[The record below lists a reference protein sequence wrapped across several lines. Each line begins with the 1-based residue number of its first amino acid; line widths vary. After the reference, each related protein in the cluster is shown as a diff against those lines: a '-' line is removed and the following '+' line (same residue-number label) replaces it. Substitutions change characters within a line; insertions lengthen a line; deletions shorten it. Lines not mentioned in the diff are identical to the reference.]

1 MPVQNGDVQ
10 TYSWRRLLQMVAGHR
25 RELVKANIIAIIG
38 TSFAVP
44 VPLLIPV
51 LVDEVLLEKPATS
64 VAIMNQLFPQSWHGP
79 ALYILA
85 VLALTLMLRVAATLF
100 SVWQTRIFT
109 CIAKD
114 VIFRIR
120 RSLLSRLE
128 HISMS
133 EYETLGSG
141 TVASHLV
148 TDLQTIDDFV
158 SVSISKFLVAVLTII
173 GTAVILLW
181 IHWQLALFILLLN
194 PLVIYVTTIF
204 GRKVKQLKKRE
215 NASFQLFQEAL
226 AETLDA
232 IQQIR
237 AANREHHY
245 IARLID
251 IAADVR
257 NYSSSFAWRSD
268 AASRLSFVIFLFG
281 FDIFRALSMFMVL
294 YSGLS
299 IGQMLAVF
307 AYLWFMMGPVQEV
320 VTIQY
325 AWNSAHAALTRINS
339 LFDIK
344 LEPVYPHE
352 ENPFIDGQT
361 VSITLENVSFAYGN
375 GPRILKDLSLYIPA
389 GQKVA
394 LVGASGGGKTT
405 FVQILLGLYTADE
418 GQILFDGVAVTR
430 IGLDVVRENIATV
443 LQHPALMN
451 ESVRSNLTLGRE
463 IDDRLL
469 WQALEIAQLKETIE
483 MLNDGLQTQIGN
495 RGVRLSGGQQQRL
508 AIARM
513 VLTDPAVVIL
523 DEATSALDTTTEKHL
538 HAALNR
544 FLRGRTT
551 IIVAHRLSAVKHA
564 DRVLVFED
572 GRIVEDGIHSQLI
585 RQDGLYNSLYGSQ
598 EK

>member
-1 MPVQNGDVQ
+1 MPVQNGNIQ
-10 TYSWRRLLQMVAGHR
+10 TYSWRRLLRMVGGHR
-25 RELVKANIIAIIG
+25 RELLKANIIAIIG
-38 TSFAVP
+38 TSLAVP

-51 LVDEVLLEKPATS
+51 LVDEVLLDKPGPS
-64 VAIMNQLFPQSWHGP
+64 VAIINQLFPQSWHGP

-85 VLALTLMLRVAATLF
+85 VLVLTLMLRVAATLF

-173 GTAVILLW
+173 GTAIILLW

-194 PLVIYVTTIF
+194 PMVIYVTTIF
-204 GRKVKQLKKRE
+204 GRKVKRLKKRE
-215 NASFQLFQEAL
+215 NATFQLFQESL

-251 IAADVR
+251 VAADVR

-325 AWNSAHAALTRINS
+325 AWNSAHAALQRINS

-344 LEPVYPHE
+344 LEPVYPHD
-352 ENPFIDGQT
+352 ENPFIGRQT
-361 VSITLENVSFAYGN
+361 VSITLESVSFAYGD
-375 GPRILKDLSLYIPA
+375 GPKVLKNLSLHIPA
-389 GQKVA
+389 GQKIA

-405 FVQILLGLYTADE
+405 FVQILLGLYTANSGE
-418 GQILFDGVAVTR
+418 IHFNAVPVTR
-430 IGLDVVRENIATV
+430 IGLDVVRENVATV

-451 ESVRSNLTLGRE
+451 ESVRSNLTLGRVV
-463 IDDRLL
+463 DDHQL
-469 WQALEIAQLKETIE
+469 WSALEIAQLKSAIE
-483 MLNDGLQTQIGN
+483 ALDEGLDTLIGN

-513 VLTDPAVVIL
+513 ILTDPSVVIL

-538 HAALNR
+538 HRELNK
-544 FLRGRTT
+544 FLQGKTT

-572 GRIVEDGIHSQLI
+572 GHIVEDGVHSQLI

-598 EK
+598 G

>member
-1 MPVQNGDVQ
+1 MSVQNGEVQ
-10 TYSWRRLLQMVAGHR
+10 TYSWRRLMQMVSNHR
-25 RELVKANIIAIIG
+25 KELVNANMIAIIG
-38 TSFAVP
+38 TSLAVP

-51 LVDEVLLEKPATS
+51 LVDEVLLDKPGAS

-148 TDLQTIDDFV
+148 TDLQTIDEFV
-158 SVSISKFLVAVLTII
+158 SVSISKFLVAVLTVI

-215 NASFQLFQEAL
+215 NATFQLFQESL

-251 IAADVR
+251 VAAEVR

-325 AWNSAHAALTRINS
+325 AWNSAHAALQRINT

-352 ENPFIDGQT
+352 VNPFIGRQT
-361 VSITLENVSFAYGN
+361 VSITLENVNFSYGD
-375 GPRILKDLSLYIPA
+375 GPRVLKDLSLYIPS

-405 FVQILLGLYTADE
+405 FVQILLGLYTADTGE
-418 GQILFDGVAVTR
+418 ILFDDVPITS
-430 IGLDVVRENIATV
+430 IGLDVVRENISTV

-463 IDDRLL
+463 IDDQLL
-469 WQALEIAQLKETIE
+469 WRALEIAQLKETIE
-483 MLNDGLQTQIGN
+483 MLDDGLETRIGN

-513 VLTDPAVVIL
+513 VLADPAVVIL

-538 HAALNR
+538 HTALNT
-544 FLRGRTT
+544 FLQGKTT

-572 GRIVEDGIHSQLI
+572 GRIVEDGVHSQLI
-585 RQDGLYNSLYGSQ
+585 RQGGLYNSLYGSQ

>member
-10 TYSWRRLLQMVAGHR
+10 TYSWRRLLRMVAGHR

-38 TSFAVP
+38 TSLAVP

-51 LVDEVLLEKPATS
+51 LVDEVLLDKPGTS
-64 VAIMNQLFPQSWHGP
+64 VALMNQLFPQSWHGP

-85 VLALTLMLRVAATLF
+85 VLVLTLMLRVAATLF

-194 PLVIYVTTIF
+194 PLVIFVTTIF

-251 IAADVR
+251 VAADVR

-325 AWNSAHAALTRINS
+325 AWNSAHAALQRINS
-339 LFDIK
+339 MFDIK

-352 ENPFIDGQT
+352 ENPFIGKQT
-361 VSITLENVSFAYGN
+361 VSIALENVSFAYGDSPKVLN
-375 GPRILKDLSLYIPA
+375 DLSLYIPS

-405 FVQILLGLYTADE
+405 FVQILLGLYTADKGE
-418 GQILFDGVAVTR
+418 ILFDDVPVTR
-430 IGLDVVRENIATV
+430 IGLDIVRENVAIV
-443 LQHPALMN
+443 LQHPAMMN

-463 IDDRLL
+463 IDDQLL
-469 WQALEIAQLKETIE
+469 WKALEIAQLKGTIE
-483 MLNDGLQTQIGN
+483 ILDDGLETRIGN

-513 VLTDPAVVIL
+513 VLTEPSVVIL

-538 HAALNR
+538 HAALNE
-544 FLRGRTT
+544 FLQGKTT

-585 RQDGLYNSLYGSQ
+585 SQDGLYNSLYGSQ
-598 EK
+598 G

>member
-1 MPVQNGDVQ
+1 MPLHNGDIQ
-10 TYSWRRLLQMVAGHR
+10 TYSWRRLLQMVSSHR
-25 RELVKANIIAIIG
+25 RELINANIIAIIG
-38 TSFAVP
+38 TSLAVP

-51 LVDEVLLEKPATS
+51 LVDEVLLDKPGTS

-85 VLALTLMLRVAATLF
+85 VLALTLMLRVTATLF

-128 HISMS
+128 RISMS

-204 GRKVKQLKKRE
+204 GRKVKRLKKRE
-215 NASFQLFQEAL
+215 NATFQLFQESL

-245 IARLID
+245 IVRLID
-251 IAADVR
+251 VAADVR

-268 AASRLSFVIFLFG
+268 AAGRLSFVIFLFG

-352 ENPFIDGQT
+352 ENPFIGRQT
-361 VSITLENVSFAYGN
+361 VSITLENVSFAYGD
-375 GPRILKDLSLYIPA
+375 GPRILKNLSLNIPA

-405 FVQILLGLYTADE
+405 FVQILLGLYTADKGE
-418 GQILFDGVAVTR
+418 IRFDDVPVTR
-430 IGLDVVRENIATV
+430 IGLDVVRENVAIV
-443 LQHPALMN
+443 LQRPALMN

-463 IDDRLL
+463 IDDQLL
-469 WQALEIAQLKETIE
+469 WNALKIAQLKGTIE
-483 MLNDGLQTQIGN
+483 ILDDGLETQIGN

-513 VLTDPAVVIL
+513 ILTNPSVVIL

-538 HAALNR
+538 HAALNE
-544 FLRGRTT
+544 FLQEKTT

-572 GRIVEDGIHSQLI
+572 GHIVEDGVHSQLI
-585 RQDGLYNSLYGSQ
+585 RQDGLYNSLYGTQ
-598 EK
+598 A

>member
-1 MPVQNGDVQ
+1 MPGSNSD
-10 TYSWRRLLQMVAGHR
+10 TTAYSWHRLLQMVSSHR

-38 TSFAVP
+38 TSLAVP

-51 LVDEVLLEKPATS
+51 LVDEVLLEKPGTS

-85 VLALTLMLRVAATLF
+85 VLILTLMLRVTATLF

-158 SVSISKFLVAVLTII
+158 SISISKFLVAVLTII
-173 GTAVILLW
+173 GTAIVLLW

-215 NASFQLFQEAL
+215 NATFQLFQEAL

-251 IAADVR
+251 VAADVR
-257 NYSSSFAWRSD
+257 SYSSSFAWRSD

-344 LEPVYPHE
+344 LEPVYPHAV
-352 ENPFIDGQT
+352 NPFIDAET
-361 VSITLENVSFAYGN
+361 VSITLENISFAYGA
-375 GPRILKDLSLYIPA
+375 GPRILKDLSLQIPA

-418 GQILFDGVAVTR
+418 GEIRFNNVPVTR

-451 ESVRSNLTLGRE
+451 ESVRSNLTLGRQ
-463 IDDRLL
+463 IDDQLL
-469 WQALEIAQLKETIE
+469 WRALEIAQLKGTIE
-483 MLNDGLQTQIGN
+483 ALDDGLEALIGS

-544 FLRGRTT
+544 FLRGKTT

-572 GRIVEDGIHSQLI
+572 GRIVEDGEHNQLI
-585 RQDGLYNSLYGSQ
+585 SQDGLYRSLYGSQ
-598 EK
+598 G

>member
-1 MPVQNGDVQ
+1 MPVQNGDVL
-10 TYSWRRLLQMVAGHR
+10 TYSWRRLLQMVSSHR
-25 RELVKANIIAIIG
+25 RELINANIIAVIG
-38 TSFAVP
+38 TALAVP
-44 VPLLIPV
+44 VPLLIPI
-51 LVDEVLLEKPATS
+51 LVDEVLLDKPATS

-85 VLALTLMLRVAATLF
+85 VLVLTLMLRVAATLF

-114 VIFRIR
+114 VIFCIR

-128 HISMS
+128 RISMS
-133 EYETLGSG
+133 EYESLGSG

-204 GRKVKQLKKRE
+204 GRRVKQLKKRE
-215 NASFQLFQEAL
+215 NATFQLFQESL

-251 IAADVR
+251 VAADVR

-352 ENPFIDGQT
+352 ENPFTDAET
-361 VSITLENVSFAYGN
+361 VSITLENVSFAYGD
-375 GPRILKDLSLYIPA
+375 GPRVLKDLSLHVPA
-389 GQKVA
+389 GQKIA

-405 FVQILLGLYTADE
+405 FVQILLVLYTADTGE
-418 GQILFDGVAVTR
+418 ILFDGVPVTR
-430 IGLDVVRENIATV
+430 IGLDVVRENVATV

-463 IDDRLL
+463 IDDQLL
-469 WQALEIAQLKETIE
+469 WKALEIAQLKGTIE
-483 MLNDGLQTQIGN
+483 MLDDGLETKIGN

-538 HAALNR
+538 HTALNK
-544 FLRGRTT
+544 FLHGKTT

-564 DRVLVFED
+564 NRVLVFED
-572 GRIVEDGIHSQLI
+572 GRIVEDGVHSQLI
-585 RQDGLYNSLYGSQ
+585 SQDGLYNSLYGSQ
-598 EK
+598 ER

>member
-1 MPVQNGDVQ
+1 MSGSNSD
-10 TYSWRRLLQMVAGHR
+10 TTAYSWQRLLQMVSSHR
-25 RELVKANIIAIIG
+25 RELINANVIAVIG
-38 TSFAVP
+38 TALAVP
-44 VPLLIPV
+44 VPLLIPI
-51 LVDEVLLEKPATS
+51 LVDEVLLDKPGTS
-64 VAIMNQLFPQSWHGP
+64 VAIMNRLFPESWHGP

-85 VLALTLMLRVAATLF
+85 VLVLTLMLRIAATLF

-109 CIAKD
+109 CISKD

-128 HISMS
+128 RISMS
-133 EYETLGSG
+133 EYETLASG

-148 TDLQTIDDFV
+148 TDLQTVDDFV

-173 GTAVILLW
+173 GTAIILLW

-215 NASFQLFQEAL
+215 NATFQLFQEAL

-245 IARLID
+245 ISRLVD
-251 IAADVR
+251 VAANVR

-294 YSGLS
+294 YSGLT

-325 AWNSAHAALTRINS
+325 AWNSAHAALARINR

-344 LEPVYPHE
+344 LEPVYPHD
-352 ENPFIDGQT
+352 ENPFVDRKT
-361 VSITLENVSFAYGN
+361 VSITLDNISFAYGD
-375 GPRILKDLSLYIPA
+375 GPRVLKNLSLHIPA

-405 FVQILLGLYTADE
+405 FVQMLLGLYTADTGE
-418 GQILFDGVAVTR
+418 IRFDETPVTR
-430 IGLDVVRENIATV
+430 IGLDVVRENVATV

-451 ESVRSNLTLGRE
+451 ESVRSNLTLGRT
-463 IDDRLL
+463 IDDHLL
-469 WQALEIAQLKETIE
+469 WNALEVAQLKNSIE
-483 MLNDGLQTQIGN
+483 VLEDGLDTLVGN

-513 VLTDPAVVIL
+513 ILTNPAVVIL

-538 HAALNR
+538 HAALNV
-544 FLRGRTT
+544 FLEGKTT

-572 GRIVEDGIHSQLI
+572 GHIVEDGEHSQLI
-585 RQDGLYNSLYGSQ
+585 SQDGLYNSLYGSQ
-598 EK
+598 A